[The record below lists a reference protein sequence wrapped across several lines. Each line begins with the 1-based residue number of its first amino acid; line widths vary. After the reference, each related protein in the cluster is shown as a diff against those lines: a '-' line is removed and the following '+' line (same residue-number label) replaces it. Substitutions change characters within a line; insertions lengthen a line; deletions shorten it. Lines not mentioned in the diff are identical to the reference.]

1 MKKIINLII
10 VLMIFVLTACSNIN
24 GNYYLIKDYSTI
36 GIIQNYDKN
45 DKTDRLKEK
54 MLKKQLPKM
63 ECDVA
68 FADIE
73 ILGKENGKTYVL
85 AFYRGYNCYGE
96 KVKCVFSNE
105 ELAEFND
112 IEDDDYNSIDGQ
124 NLYLEINNFLP
135 EKIIEENNN
144 SKNFDWYVYSVGEK
158 DKELK
163 KEAEEYFLQRK

>member
-1 MKKIINLII
+1 MK
-10 VLMIFVLTACSNIN
+10 S
-24 GNYYLIKDYSTI
+24 
-36 GIIQNYDKN
+36 
-45 DKTDRLKEK
+45 
-54 MLKKQLPKM
+54 
-63 ECDVA
+63 DVA

-73 ILGKENGKTYVL
+73 ILGEESGKTYVL

-112 IEDDDYNSIDGQ
+112 IEDDDYNSIDGH

-135 EKIIEENNN
+135 EKIIEEHNN

>member
-1 MKKIINLII
+1 M
-10 VLMIFVLTACSNIN
+10 VA
-24 GNYYLIKDYSTI
+24 
-36 GIIQNYDKN
+36 Q
-45 DKTDRLKEK
+45 
-54 MLKKQLPKM
+54 
-63 ECDVA
+63 VA

-73 ILGKENGKTYVL
+73 ILGEENGKTYVL

-135 EKIIEENNN
+135 EKIIEEHNN

-163 KEAEEYFLQRK
+163 KEIQKDHFLFGKDIYAIAKCDANDDVLYVMQMEGVDMFCIVHWLRQWHFSDCGLRQSF

>member
-1 MKKIINLII
+1 
-10 VLMIFVLTACSNIN
+10 
-24 GNYYLIKDYSTI
+24 
-36 GIIQNYDKN
+36 
-45 DKTDRLKEK
+45 
-54 MLKKQLPKM
+54 M

-73 ILGKENGKTYVL
+73 ILGEENGKTYVL

-135 EKIIEENNN
+135 EKIIEEHNN

-163 KEAEEYFLQRK
+163 KEAGEYFLQRK

>member
-1 MKKIINLII
+1 MKKIINLIL
-10 VLMIFVLTACSNIN
+10 VLMIFALTACSNTN
-24 GNYYLIKDYSTI
+24 GDYYLIKDYSTI

-45 DKTDRLKEK
+45 DENDRLKEK
-54 MLKKQLPKM
+54 MLKKQLPKIKS
-63 ECDVA
+63 DVA

-73 ILGKENGKTYVL
+73 ILGEESGKTYVL

-112 IEDDDYNSIDGQ
+112 IEDDDYNSIDGH

-135 EKIIEENNN
+135 EKIIEEHNN